1 VTDEAPARPPT
12 LRDVAERAGVAVST
26 ASRALTR
33 PGRLRAATEEH
44 VRAVAA
50 ELGYEPS
57 PSARALSSGRTRM
70 VALVVPDVTNPYYF
84 GIVRGTAA
92 RLRAAGY
99 VHVLVDTEES
109 VDAEDRAL
117 RALRPTVDGAVL
129 AASRLDD
136 ARLQRWARDLRLVT
150 LNRPLPGGA
159 GRGVLVDTAGGSVRA
174 LEHLAALGHRCVA
187 YAAGPPTS
195 WSDQRRRAAL
205 RTAARRLGVELVVLG
220 PFAPVREAGADAAD
234 AVLAARVPTARV
246 PTARVPTARV
256 PTARVTAVLAFDD
269 LLAFGMLDRFAAR
282 DVDVPGD
289 VSVVGCDD
297 VFGADLVRP
306 GLTTVAAPIER
317 VGALAADLLLARIEG
332 QDPPPLRQ
340 VPTRLVIRGS
350 TSPPT

>member
-1 VTDEAPARPPT
+1 VTGEPPARPPT

-174 LEHLAALGHRCVA
+174 LEHLAALGHRRVA

-220 PFAPVREAGADAAD
+220 PFAPVREAGAEAAD
-234 AVLAARVPTARV
+234 AVLAARVTAARV
-246 PTARVPTARV
+246 TAGRVTA
-256 PTARVTAVLAFDD
+256 ARVTAVLAFDD

-297 VFGADLVRP
+297 VGCDDVFGADLVRP

-332 QDPPPLRQ
+332 RDPPPLRQ

>member
-1 VTDEAPARPPT
+1 MTGEPPARPPT

-174 LEHLAALGHRCVA
+174 LEHLAALGHRRVA

-220 PFAPVREAGADAAD
+220 PYAPVREAGAEAAD
-234 AVLAARVPTARV
+234 AVLAARVTAARV
-246 PTARVPTARV
+246 TAG
-256 PTARVTAVLAFDD
+256 RVTAVLAFDD

-332 QDPPPLRQ
+332 RDPPPLRQ

>member
-1 VTDEAPARPPT
+1 VTGEPPARPPT

-174 LEHLAALGHRCVA
+174 LEHLAALGHRRVA

-220 PFAPVREAGADAAD
+220 PYAPVREAGAEAAD
-234 AVLAARVPTARV
+234 AVLAARVTAARV
-246 PTARVPTARV
+246 TAG
-256 PTARVTAVLAFDD
+256 RVTAVLAFDD

-332 QDPPPLRQ
+332 RDPPPLRQ

>member
-1 VTDEAPARPPT
+1 MTGEPPARPPT

-174 LEHLAALGHRCVA
+174 LEHLAALGHRRVA

-220 PFAPVREAGADAAD
+220 PFAPVREAGAEAAD
-234 AVLAARVPTARV
+234 AVLAARVTAARV
-246 PTARVPTARV
+246 TAGRVTA
-256 PTARVTAVLAFDD
+256 ARVTAVLAFDD

-332 QDPPPLRQ
+332 RDPPPLRQ